1 MPGQLI
7 VRADATLEKGVGHIM
22 RCIALGQAWRS
33 RGGQLIFLS
42 HCESSRLRQRILDE
56 AFTFIPIEKPYP
68 HSSDLNCVLE
78 KLSDIGNRGSNN
90 IWLLL
95 DGYHFDP
102 AYQRCIKEAGYRLM
116 IIDDT
121 AHLNH
126 YYGDVLLNQNLNA
139 AQLTYSC
146 EPYTRLLLGT
156 HYGLLR
162 SEFFSWIDFKREIPE
177 VAHKLLITLGGA
189 DPSNQTLMI
198 IRAMQH
204 LKLERLEVVVLIGPA
219 NPHMQVL
226 QSAINQSKFPI
237 QLILNPDNMPELMA
251 WADLAISASGST
263 VLEMLFMG
271 LPALVIIMAE
281 NQVAV
286 AEALADAG
294 VAVNLGWYHDLST
307 TKIARKMTELVKAAH
322 LRSKMSQRGRNLV
335 DGKGVERILAELLTA

>member
-1 MPGQLI
+1 MSGQLI
-7 VRADATLEKGVGHIM
+7 VRADATLAKGVGHIM
-22 RCIALGQAWRS
+22 RCIALGQAWRN
-33 RGGQLIFLS
+33 RGGEMIFLS

-68 HSSDLNCVLE
+68 HLSDLNFVLE
-78 KLSDIGNRGSNN
+78 KLSHMSYQGSNS
-90 IWLLL
+90 IWLVL

-139 AQLTYSC
+139 EQLIYSC

-162 SEFFSWIDFKREIPE
+162 SEFLSWIDFEREIPE
-177 VAHKLLITLGGA
+177 VAYKLLITLGGA
-189 DPSNQTLMI
+189 DPGNQTLMI

-204 LKLERLEVVVLIGPA
+204 LKLKGLETVVLIGPA

-226 QSAINQSKFPI
+226 QSVINQSKFPI
-237 QLILNPDNMPELMA
+237 QLISNPDNMAELMA

-263 VLEMLFMG
+263 VMEMLFMG
-271 LPALVIIMAE
+271 LPALVIVLAE
-281 NQVAV
+281 NQRPV
-286 AEALADAG
+286 AEALADEG
-294 VAVNLGWYHDLST
+294 VAVNLGWYNDLST
-307 TKIARKMTELVKAAH
+307 AQITQKITELMEAADV
-322 LRSKMSQRGRNLV
+322 RSMMSQRGRNLV
-335 DGKGVERILAELLTA
+335 DGQGVERILAKLLTA